1 MSAFNVHIVSLQR
14 ILIGA
19 QACGVDPMDV
29 CGKARIPLEVS
40 QALAGGPVLPQQ
52 TDGVN
57 CSSTPN
63 YLPINYHSSLWSSL
77 TSWLPTTELCI
88 SSLNNFPSTGF
99 GPIYFAAITAPS
111 LYESIRQILSHY
123 VLLTNR
129 GYWEER
135 ASLNEV
141 TFVWHRK
148 INYVAQNF
156 AEISNLLGA
165 GQSINEV
172 AGLHAPVIVRYNFK
186 AEKPILGPDLSS
198 ELDAQ
203 IHFGSQEDSF
213 TVSRN
218 KLGIVPPMANAAM
231 NDFLVNT
238 LRKEVT
244 DLNRDSNVAVKLREL
259 IADKRDLANISL
271 ESLSDELKV
280 SPRTLYRRL
289 DSLNTSF
296 SSELDEA
303 RKTRALTL
311 VTTSNQSMLTIAR
324 SLGFSSSSAFARAFK
339 RWYQSSPQQTRRNVT
354 EI

>member
-1 MSAFNVHIVSLQR
+1 MSAFNVHTISLKR

-40 QALAGGPVLPQQ
+40 QVLAGGPDLSQQ
-52 TDGVN
+52 AEGAN
-57 CSSTPN
+57 CSNTPN

-148 INYVAQNF
+148 INYVAENF

-165 GQSINEV
+165 GKSITEV
-172 AGLHAPVIVRYNFK
+172 AGLHTPVISRYNFK
-186 AEKPILGPDLSS
+186 AEKPLVGPDLSY
-198 ELDAQ
+198 ELDAE

-213 TVSRN
+213 TVSRD
-218 KLGIVPPMANAAM
+218 KLDIVPPMTNTAM
-231 NDFLVNT
+231 NAFFVNT
-238 LRKEVT
+238 LREEVAA
-244 DLNRDSNVAVKLREL
+244 LNCDSNAAVKIREL
-259 IADKRDLANISL
+259 IADKRDLANVSL

-296 SSELDEA
+296 SSELDDA
-303 RKTRALTL
+303 RKTRALKL
-311 VTTSNQSMLTIAR
+311 VTTSNQSMLNIAH

-339 RWYQSSPQQTRRNVT
+339 RWYQSSPQQARHNVT
-354 EI
+354 KI